1 VDTCYSG
8 ALVLVGRDM
17 TVDEI
22 VNEILRDK
30 VFYEKSG
37 GGVTLSGGDPIIQH
51 SFSKALLKRCK
62 AEGLHTAIETAANFK
77 WQTLASL
84 LPVIDLV
91 MMDIKH
97 VDPEKHENATGVSN
111 RNILKNAVQLSK
123 TSKPLIV
130 RVPVIPGV
138 NDTIGE
144 IEAIAKFVQGFPN
157 LQYLELLPFHRLGEG
172 KYNALGHKYPAS
184 NLTAPTKERINE
196 LTAAAKKLGVKVHQ
210 N

>member
-1 VDTCYSG
+1 M
-8 ALVLVGRDM
+8 LVGCEM
-17 TVDEI
+17 TVDE
-22 VNEILRDK
+22 VANEVMRDK
-30 VFYEKSG
+30 VFYDKSG
-37 GGVTLSGGDPIIQH
+37 GGVTLSGGDPVVQH

-62 AEGLHTAIETAANFK
+62 AEELHTAIETAANFQ

-84 LPVIDLV
+84 LPVADLV

-111 RNILKNAVQLSK
+111 RNILRNAVQLSK

-138 NDTIGE
+138 NDTTGE
-144 IEAIAKFVQGFPN
+144 IEAIAEFVQGFPN

-172 KYNALGHKYPAS
+172 KYNALGLKCPAS
-184 NLTAPTKERINE
+184 NLTAPTKEKMKE
-196 LTAAAKKLGVKVHQ
+196 LAAAAKKSGVKVHGY
-210 N
+210 